1 MKKIVKVGSRKSPL
15 ALVQTE
21 LVVREMKSH
30 YPDWQFEIITMKTK
44 GDKFLDTDIY
54 KLGKGVFVKEI
65 EEAML
70 LALLIWQVI

>member
-44 GDKFLDTDIY
+44 EINFWTQIY
-54 KLGKGVFVKEI
+54 INLGKGVFVKKLRSN
-65 EEAML
+65 A
-70 LALLIWQVI
+70 VRHY

>member
-30 YPDWQFEIITMKTK
+30 Y
-44 GDKFLDTDIY
+44 
-54 KLGKGVFVKEI
+54 
-65 EEAML
+65 
-70 LALLIWQVI
+70 LIGSLK